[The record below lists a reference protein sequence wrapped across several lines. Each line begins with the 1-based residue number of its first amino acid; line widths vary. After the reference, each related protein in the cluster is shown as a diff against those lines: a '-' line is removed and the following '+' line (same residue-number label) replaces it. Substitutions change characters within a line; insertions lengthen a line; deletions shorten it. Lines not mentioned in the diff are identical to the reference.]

1 MIQEDKQLLLRDLCA
16 RLPYGVIVRHA
27 DPFVDNDGNETGK
40 FWHKRGY
47 LCDITTLDDMT
58 TTIIESEGSDAE
70 GYEHICFLERTVPY
84 LRPMSSMTEE
94 EREDFYQ
101 NVLDMDIEDVRYEND
116 GKLPLPYNQKDKFIW
131 FENIYLDNTFA
142 VIDWLNAHHF
152 DYRNLIEKALA
163 IEVTEENNPYKG

>member
-1 MIQEDKQLLLRDLCA
+1 MTQQDKELLLEDLCA
-16 RLPYGVIVRHA
+16 RLLYGVNGLAYIVGEPCNTNTNIVGIINKSIVTNYEPPMPSLI
-27 DPFVDNDGNETGK
+27 DLDSK
-40 FWHKRGY
+40 Y
-47 LCDITTLDDMT
+47 IT
-58 TTIIESEGSDAE
+58 IK
-70 GYEHICFLERTVPY
+70 PY

-152 DYRNLIEKALA
+152 DYRGLIDKGLA
-163 IEVTEENNPYKG
+163 IEVTKENNPYKK